1 VTQALAQF
9 VLDHDGT
16 IIARWDTFK
25 GEVVYEQEQH
35 RSAGSQSVE
44 KQHDATPA
52 GRPL

>member
-25 GEVVYEQEQH
+25 GEVVYEQH
-35 RSAGSQSVE
+35 RSAGVDAARVE
-44 KQHDATPA
+44 PATNA
-52 GRPL
+52 SAERPT